1 MQSVPAYL
9 LVFHGSCDRR
19 PQEAARGL
27 ARFFYQRIQ
36 YFKLASLVGAK
47 TTTVEPE
54 EKLLFNGNLAIP
66 AFYDADEASSLEL
79 NSPSVEVASLEG
91 SSTSLHEQIVDF
103 GHQLWTAAANPALSA
118 PLRIVVLPLF
128 LLQGVHVMEDI
139 PSEVAL
145 AQQVLGRSFQ
155 VEIAPH
161 LGSHPRLYRLI
172 TERMAA
178 VPAEAW
184 ILLAHGSRRPNANRA
199 IEALAERLGAVPAYW
214 AVPPDLETRLSELRS
229 LGLRKIAIFPYFL
242 FKGTVTDAIAQQ
254 VILLSSQFPGLSLH
268 LTSPLEASAEL
279 ADLLMEL
286 ARRALQ

>member
-1 MQSVPAYL
+1 MQSFPAYL

-27 ARFFYQRIQ
+27 SRFFCQRIQ

-54 EKLLFNGNLAIP
+54 EPLLLNGNLAIP
-66 AFYDADEASSLEL
+66 EFYDVDEASGLEL
-79 NSPSVEVASLEG
+79 NSPTVEVASLEG

-103 GHQLWTAAANPALSA
+103 GHQFWTAAANLDLSA
-118 PLRIVVLPLF
+118 PLRILVLPLF

-145 AQQVLGRSFQ
+145 AQQILGQSFQ

-161 LGSHPRLYRLI
+161 LGSHPGLYRLI

-184 ILLAHGSRRPNANRA
+184 ILLAHGSRRPHANWA
-199 IEALAERLGAVPAYW
+199 IEALSERLGAVPAYW
-214 AVPPDLETRLSELRS
+214 SVPPSLETRLSELVG
-229 LGLRKIAIFPYFL
+229 LGLKKIAIFPYFL
-242 FKGTVTDAIAQQ
+242 FRGTVTDAIAQR
-254 VILLSSQFPGLSLH
+254 VVDLSRQFPNLSLSF
-268 LTSPLEASAEL
+268 TSPLEASPEL
-279 ADLLMEL
+279 ADLLVEL
-286 ARRALQ
+286 ARRIPQ